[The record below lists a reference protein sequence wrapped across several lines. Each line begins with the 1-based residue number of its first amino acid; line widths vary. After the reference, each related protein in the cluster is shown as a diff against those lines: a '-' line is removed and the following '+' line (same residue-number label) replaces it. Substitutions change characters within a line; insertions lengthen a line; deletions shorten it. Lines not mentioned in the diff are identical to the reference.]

1 MNDDKYFQN
10 ITPRERAI
18 FEGAI
23 TMGALFHQYIGTPV
37 SIKTAKS
44 LERAIEKSMELQP
57 CIKKVKVKIDRTMLD
72 EALNEYQYLSL
83 TGNMLDMKV
92 TSEYGKVRIIVRM
105 RYVEE
110 LHYPLMYVES
120 VDEVLKKS

>member
-1 MNDDKYFQN
+1 MSDDKYFQN
-10 ITPRERAI
+10 LTLRERAI

-23 TMGALFHQYIGTPV
+23 TMGALFHQFIGTPV
-37 SIKTAKS
+37 NNKTAKS
-44 LERAIEKSMELQP
+44 LERAIEESMELQP
-57 CIKKVKVKIDRTMLD
+57 CIKKVEVKIDREMLD

-83 TGNMLDMKV
+83 TEDMLDVKV
-92 TSEYGKVRIIVRM
+92 VSEYGGVRIVVRM

-120 VDEVLKKS
+120 VDEG

>member
-1 MNDDKYFQN
+1 MSDDKYFQN

-23 TMGALFHQYIGTPV
+23 TMGALFHQFMGTPV

-57 CIKKVKVKIDRTMLD
+57 CIRKVEVKIDKKILD
-72 EALNEYQYLSL
+72 EADNEYQYLSL
-83 TGNMLDMKV
+83 TGDMLDVKLVSM
-92 TSEYGKVRIIVRM
+92 YGDVRIVVRM

-110 LHYPLMYVES
+110 LNYPLMYVES
-120 VDEVLKKS
+120 AD